1 MGPEL
6 GSARAGKW
14 GLPEGHGA
22 AGRGCAALRRVRPAC
37 AGSGNMP
44 RNGSLP
50 VGMGDCAA
58 AAGCHVDARRPFP
71 KDLTALACRAGC
83 PVKTGAC
90 EGALRCCDDS
100 RRPDPEY
107 PDARDLR
114 GDVLKGGR
122 KIPRV
127 SWPARCPVAN
137 PAAPPRPGVWPAGLP
152 GGNGSGAAVGGRDA

>member
-1 MGPEL
+1 MGRL
-6 GSARAGKW
+6 A
-14 GLPEGHGA
+14 GA
-22 AGRGCAALRRVRPAC
+22 ARRYGESVRRAPDLETC
-37 AGSGNMP
+37 HEMGVC
-44 RNGSLP
+44 LW
-50 VGMGDCAA
+50 GMGDCAA